1 MPATGMTETSGP
13 PSPFAQ
19 SAEER
24 LHLESQILAQVRDA
38 VVAIDRDE
46 QVLFWGGALSGLG
59 PVRFDAAERTAT
71 RG

>member
-1 MPATGMTETSGP
+1 MPATGVPETSGL
-13 PSPFAQ
+13 PSPVAQ

-38 VVAIDRDE
+38 
-46 QVLFWGGALSGLG
+46 
-59 PVRFDAAERTAT
+59 AERTAT